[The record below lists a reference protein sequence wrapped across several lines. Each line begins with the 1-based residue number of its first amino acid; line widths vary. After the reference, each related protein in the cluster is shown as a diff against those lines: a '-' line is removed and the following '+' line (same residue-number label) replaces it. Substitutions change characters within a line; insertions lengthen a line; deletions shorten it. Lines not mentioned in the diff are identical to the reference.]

1 MERKDKLIFSRCI
14 CGYRVLFDGTDA
26 AMVRNDG
33 SVRWEKKTD
42 ALPVGVL
49 AEVDAFACKI
59 ARDACSDMT
68 KTFDILVRNWKSDN
82 AFHIFKRFPSAY
94 ASDRWCARI
103 ILAKNSP
110 YTAGIWKEVEN

>member
-1 MERKDKLIFSRCI
+1 MKAKVDFVRCI
-14 CGYRVLFDGTDA
+14 IGHRAYCGNSAIATISKC
-26 AMVRNDG
+26 G

-59 ARDACSDMT
+59 ARDACSGRA

-82 AFHIFKRFPSAY
+82 AFHIFKKFPSAY
-94 ASDRWCARI
+94 AADRWCARI

-110 YTAGIWKEVEN
+110 YTAGIWEEVEN